1 MFSKSNQM
9 WTTHCLLR
17 STMMSDGA
25 EYGLSVEFNDSKIL
39 KGFNTSFLALVGM
52 YGKKNI
58 SLFLTSSK
66 QRYDFLSGGKK
77 TTVLVTSEEL
87 L

>member
-77 TTVLVTSEEL
+77 TTVLVASEEL